1 MKEKD
6 TILVADDDPSLRQ
19 VLNALLEEEGF
30 SVIQA
35 VDGSDCL
42 RVAYEQHPDL
52 VLLDIMMPSK
62 DGREVCR
69 RLREIS
75 DVPIIMLTCLP
86 GAKEKVE
93 RLSDGADDYVTKPFH
108 NDELIARIHTILRRT
123 RRHSDPSVRLY
134 DDGYLRI
141 DLDAHQVSVDGAGV
155 TLSPKEWRLLEYF
168 LRHKNRVVTRLALLR
183 YAWGDGFEQ
192 DSNYLKVYISH
203 LRRKLGDP
211 VRRSRYIHTERDMGY
226 RFETHV

>member
-6 TILVADDDPSLRQ
+6 TILIADDDPSLRQ
-19 VLNALLEEEGF
+19 VLKVLLEEESF

-35 VDGSDCL
+35 VDGNDCL

-52 VLLDIMMPSK
+52 ILLDIMMPNK

-86 GAKEKVE
+86 GEKEKAE

-108 NDELIARIHTILRRT
+108 NAELIARIGAILRRT
-123 RRHSDPSVRLY
+123 RRHADPSARLY

-141 DLDAHQVSVDGAGV
+141 DLDAHQVFVNGAAV
-155 TLSPKEWRLLEYF
+155 TLSPKEWRILEYF
-168 LRHKNRVVTRLALLR
+168 LRHKNRAITRQTLLR
-183 YAWGDGFEQ
+183 YTWGEGFEQ
-192 DSNYLKVYISH
+192 DFNYLKVFISH

-211 VRRSRYIHTERDMGY
+211 ARHPRYIHTERDLGY
-226 RFETHV
+226 RFETHH